1 MRPLRPLLDIAR
13 AIAHPGRGRATEW
26 LSALALTSWGIVLLD
41 DGETF
46 RLASYR
52 GLRLYAD
59 EGTWGAIC
67 LVVGL
72 TGLVA
77 LAVNGRLPQGSPV
90 LRAACSGFRVL
101 FWGNI
106 AFGFLYA
113 ALATGLPSTALAI
126 YPWLMLFDVIA
137 CHRAASDA
145 RAAAMR
151 RAAADPD
158 GRMRVVLA

>member
-13 AIAHPGRGRATEW
+13 AVAHPGRGRATEW

-41 DGETF
+41 EGETF

-52 GLRLYAD
+52 GLRLYAE
-59 EGTWGAIC
+59 EGTWGPIC

-72 TGLVA
+72 IGLVA
-77 LAVNGRLPQGSPV
+77 LAVNGRMPQGSPM

-145 RAAAMR
+145 RAAG
-151 RAAADPD
+151 PD
-158 GRMRVVLA
+158 GRTRMVLA